1 MPRRTKAGRAAYQ
14 RVYRA
19 RQAAAKAA
27 KGQATARAVT
37 ASLPKWPKD
46 PAGVLAKWSRAVL
59 KVPPGHPLAGKPMVL
74 PQFAVDWLRDSL
86 APGVRESGLFVG
98 RKNAKSTILAAY
110 LLARLAGPLRTA
122 GYRAGIASVD
132 KLKANE
138 LKAQMEG
145 IAKASQLDGLRF
157 LRSPAPGR
165 VESPTGT
172 VDILSA
178 DKSAGHAS
186 GFDDALIDELGLLSE
201 RDRAL
206 VNGLR
211 TSTSAK
217 DGRFLAISI
226 MGDAPFPREMIKRQ
240 GDRATVVHLYQAPE
254 DCMLDDR
261 AAWHAANPGL
271 SCGIKSMSYMADEAR
286 RVLATPSDQAHFR
299 AFDLNQPQSPA
310 REMICSL
317 ADWKSC
323 VVPADDLP
331 ERDGK
336 VIVGFDLGGSTSMTA
351 LVALWPGTGRLEA
364 WGAFPAV
371 PDLAIR
377 AESDNTP
384 YLDML
389 ERGELA
395 IYGGRVTPVAVFLKN
410 CAARLAGQ
418 RIMLAGADRYR
429 RAEGLE
435 ALESA
440 GLRWPIV
447 WRGTGAHAHAD
458 GSHDVR
464 AFQKRVLTKGLRT
477 AESLLLASA
486 VRESAVRR
494 DPAGNPAL
502 DKHRE
507 RGRIDAL
514 SAAVIATGL
523 AATMDAKQ
531 KRPRWRVVS

>member
-1 MPRRTKAGRAAYQ
+1 MPHSTKAARAAYQ
-14 RVYRA
+14 KKYRA
-19 RQAAAKAA
+19 RKAAERAAAGKA
-27 KGQATARAVT
+27 QARAVS
-37 ASLPKWPKD
+37 AGLPKWPRD

-59 KVPPGHPLAGKPMVL
+59 KVPPGHPLAGQPMVL
-74 PQFAVDWLRDSL
+74 PAFAVDWLRDAL
-86 APGVRESGLFVG
+86 APGIRESALFMA
-98 RKNAKSTILAAY
+98 RKNSKSAICAVY
-110 LLARLAGPLRTA
+110 LLARLAGPLRTD

-132 KLKANE
+132 KLKAAE
-138 LKAQMEG
+138 LKAQMEA
-145 IAKASQLDGLRF
+145 IAKASELDGLRF
-157 LRSPAPGR
+157 LKSPTPGR
-165 VESPTGT
+165 VESPTGC

-178 DKSAGHAS
+178 DKSAGHAA
-186 GFDDALIDELGLLSE
+186 GFDDALIDELGLLGE

-211 TSTSAK
+211 TSISAK
-217 DGRFLAISI
+217 NGRFMAISI
-226 MGDAPFPREMIKRQ
+226 MGDAPFTREMIKRK
-240 GDRATVVHLYQAPE
+240 GDRATVVHVYQAPE

-271 SCGIKSMSYMADEAR
+271 ACGIKSLAYMEDEAR
-286 RVLATPSDQAHFR
+286 RVLATPTDQSHFR

-310 REMICSL
+310 REMIVSL
-317 ADWKSC
+317 ADWKGC
-323 VVPADDLP
+323 VVPAEELP
-331 ERDGK
+331 PRDGK

-351 LVALWPGTGRLEA
+351 LVALWPGTWRMEA
-364 WGAFPAV
+364 WAAFPST
-371 PDLAIR
+371 PDLKSRGEA
-377 AESDNTP
+377 DNAP
-384 YLDML
+384 YMDML
-389 ERGELA
+389 ERGELS
-395 IYGGRVTPVAVFLKN
+395 IYGGRVTPVSVFLKD
-410 CAARLAGQ
+410 CAARLAGE
-418 RIMLAGADRYR
+418 RILVAGADRYR

-440 GLRWPIV
+440 DLRWPVV

-464 AFQKRVLTKGLRT
+464 AFQRRVLTKGLRV

-486 VRESAVRR
+486 VRESAIRR
-494 DPAGNPAL
+494 DGAGNPAL

-531 KRPRWRVVS
+531 NRPRWRVV